1 MKLLLVSIHYPPLK
15 SSCAIQMRDLAE
27 QFLSEGH
34 IPTVI
39 VPDENIQTQWRKE
52 ELNGVNVYRLYAP
65 KIIDI
70 SFLRRAINETLLS
83 FYMIKALKK
92 TDIDLNSY
100 DGVIWYS
107 PTIFFGAFIYYIKI
121 SKIKSYLI
129 LRDIFPE
136 WALDLGLL
144 KKGLVYYAFKTVA
157 HFQYRIA
164 DTIGVQTDSNLKYF
178 SKWNYKNSSKNRSV
192 EQLACNRQ
200 EEKINYYNQSNQVKG
215 QKNIYL

>member
-92 TDIDLNSY
+92 TS
-100 DGVIWYS
+100 
-107 PTIFFGAFIYYIKI
+107 
-121 SKIKSYLI
+121 
-129 LRDIFPE
+129 R
-136 WALDLGLL
+136 
-144 KKGLVYYAFKTVA
+144 FK
-157 HFQYRIA
+157 F
-164 DTIGVQTDSNLKYF
+164 L
-178 SKWNYKNSSKNRSV
+178 
-192 EQLACNRQ
+192 
-200 EEKINYYNQSNQVKG
+200 
-215 QKNIYL
+215 